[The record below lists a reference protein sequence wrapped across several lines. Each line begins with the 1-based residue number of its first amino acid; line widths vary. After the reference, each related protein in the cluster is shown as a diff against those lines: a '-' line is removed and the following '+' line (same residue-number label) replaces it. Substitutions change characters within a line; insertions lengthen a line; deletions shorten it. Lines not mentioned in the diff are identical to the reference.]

1 MTTEHKNLEYLKGR
15 FEDGDRPTGDDFAR
29 LIDSCHNTRH
39 ITDTTITGMLS
50 VQGII
55 TTDTTI
61 NGRDISADGAKLD
74 SVYNDVNTLRST
86 WEESDEI
93 QGVSDRVT
101 LIENVS
107 STWNATTSVV
117 ATNSAEWANHTN
129 VDTILTE
136 LSDVRTTVDTNSAE
150 WANHT
155 NVDTILTELSDVR
168 TTVNTNSADW
178 IIDIDTNTD
187 TDKLSDLLDVDI
199 TSVENNDVLK
209 YNTAD
214 NTWYAARDLHG
225 EGQHVDT
232 FVELHDTPVSYDSG
246 NPGEY
251 VTIKPGGDGLMFSSL
266 LNDIEFNRLRNDF
279 TDIETVVENNSGS
292 WAAAHSWGDHSQA
305 GYITNYNETDPI
317 FTAHVANNITQTNI
331 DNWTTA
337 HNWGDHGAAGYL
349 TIETDPIFTAHV
361 ANNITQTNIDN
372 WTTAHNWGDH
382 GAAGYLTSYTESDP
396 IFTAH
401 VANNITQ
408 TNIDNWT
415 TAHNWGD
422 HGAAGYVTDVSDI
435 TSALVSNS
443 GNWEDTYTH
452 VKAVSSNWAVL
463 DSDGVLMEG
472 QIPELSITQT
482 YTVQNPEEVAT
493 LNPAEGIQ
501 RGDIIIVTSTY
512 DNLIAKIDS
521 PAGTYDSSIK
531 AYSGYSKLAK
541 PDAYVTSV
549 NDQTGH
555 VILESDNISDVDNDN
570 KWMTVAEKQTI
581 EQLDDTYIN
590 VTGDTMTGDLDTT
603 ARLLSGGIDLKDA
616 FWVRGDSLAA
626 IDNFNIEGE
635 INSDSYATTNTTG
648 DKVTGITKDVNVG
661 GNILH
666 IVNGIIVGV
675 TDEV

>member
-1 MTTEHKNLEYLKGR
+1 MPSARAEGGTISG
-15 FEDGDRPTGDDFAR
+15 GGGDD
-29 LIDSCHNTRH
+29 HNTRH

-50 VQGII
+50 VQGVV

-150 WANHT
+150 WANQT

-168 TTVNTNSADW
+168 STVNTNSADW

-187 TDKLSDLLDVDI
+187 TNKLTDLLDVDI

-251 VTIKPGGDGLMFSSL
+251 VTIKPGGGGLMFSSL
-266 LNDIEFNRLRNDF
+266 LNDIEFNRLRDDF

-292 WAAAHSWGDHSQA
+292 WATAHSWGDHSQA

-331 DNWTTA
+331 DNWTA
-337 HNWGDHGAAGYL
+337 
-349 TIETDPIFTAHV
+349 
-361 ANNITQTNIDN
+361 
-372 WTTAHNWGDH
+372 
-382 GAAGYLTSYTESDP
+382 
-396 IFTAH
+396 
-401 VANNITQ
+401 
-408 TNIDNWT
+408 
-415 TAHNWGD
+415 AHNWGD

-463 DSDGVLMEG
+463 DSNGVLMED

-493 LNPAEGIQ
+493 LNPVEGIQ
-501 RGDIIIVTSTY
+501 RGDIVIVTSTY
-512 DNLIAKIDS
+512 DNLIAKTDS
-521 PAGTYDSSIK
+521 PAGVYNSSTK

-549 NDQTGH
+549 NDQSGH
-555 VILESDNISDVDNDN
+555 VELVSDNISDVDNDN

-603 ARLLSGGIDLKDA
+603 ARLLSGGIDLRDT
-616 FWVRGDSLAA
+616 FWVRGDNLAA
-626 IDNFNIEGE
+626 IGTFMVDGVMNA
-635 INSDSYATTNTTG
+635 SSYATKNTAG
-648 DKVTGITKDVNVG
+648 DIVNGITKDVNVG

-675 TDEV
+675 TDET

>member
-50 VQGII
+50 VQGVV

-150 WANHT
+150 WANQT

-168 TTVNTNSADW
+168 STVNTNSADW

-187 TDKLSDLLDVDI
+187 TNKLTDLLDVDI

-251 VTIKPGGDGLMFSSL
+251 VTIKPGGGGLMFSSL
-266 LNDIEFNRLRNDF
+266 LNDIEFNRLRDDF

-292 WAAAHSWGDHSQA
+292 WATAHSWGDHSQA

-331 DNWTTA
+331 DNWTA
-337 HNWGDHGAAGYL
+337 
-349 TIETDPIFTAHV
+349 
-361 ANNITQTNIDN
+361 
-372 WTTAHNWGDH
+372 
-382 GAAGYLTSYTESDP
+382 
-396 IFTAH
+396 
-401 VANNITQ
+401 
-408 TNIDNWT
+408 
-415 TAHNWGD
+415 AHNWGD

-463 DSDGVLMEG
+463 DSNGVLMEG

-501 RGDIIIVTSTY
+501 RGDIVIVTSTY
-512 DNLIAKIDS
+512 DNLIAKTDT
-521 PAGTYDSSIK
+521 PAGTYNSSTK

-549 NDQTGH
+549 NDQSGH
-555 VILESDNISDVDNDN
+555 VELVSDNISDVDNDN

-603 ARLLSGGIDLKDA
+603 ARLLSGGIDLRDT
-616 FWVRGDSLAA
+616 FWVRGDNLAA
-626 IDNFNIEGE
+626 IGTFMVDGVMNA
-635 INSDSYATTNTTG
+635 SSYATKNTAG
-648 DKVTGITKDVNVG
+648 DIVNGITKDVNVG

-675 TDEV
+675 TDET

>member
-382 GAAGYLTSYTESDP
+382 GAAGY
-396 IFTAH
+396 
-401 VANNITQ
+401 
-408 TNIDNWT
+408 
-415 TAHNWGD
+415 
-422 HGAAGYVTDVSDI
+422 VTDVSDI

>member
-337 HNWGDHGAAGYL
+337 HNWGDHGAAGY
-349 TIETDPIFTAHV
+349 
-361 ANNITQTNIDN
+361 
-372 WTTAHNWGDH
+372 
-382 GAAGYLTSYTESDP
+382 
-396 IFTAH
+396 
-401 VANNITQ
+401 
-408 TNIDNWT
+408 
-415 TAHNWGD
+415 
-422 HGAAGYVTDVSDI
+422 VTDVSDI

>member
-50 VQGII
+50 VQGVV

-150 WANHT
+150 WANQT

-168 TTVNTNSADW
+168 STVNTNSADW

-187 TDKLSDLLDVDI
+187 TNKLTDLLDVDI

-251 VTIKPGGDGLMFSSL
+251 VTIKPGGGGLMFSSL
-266 LNDIEFNRLRNDF
+266 LNDIEFNRLRDDF

-292 WAAAHSWGDHSQA
+292 WATAHSWGDHSQA

-331 DNWTTA
+331 DNWTA
-337 HNWGDHGAAGYL
+337 
-349 TIETDPIFTAHV
+349 
-361 ANNITQTNIDN
+361 
-372 WTTAHNWGDH
+372 
-382 GAAGYLTSYTESDP
+382 
-396 IFTAH
+396 
-401 VANNITQ
+401 
-408 TNIDNWT
+408 
-415 TAHNWGD
+415 AHNWGD

-463 DSDGVLMEG
+463 DSNGVLMEG

-501 RGDIIIVTSTY
+501 RGDIVIVTSTY
-512 DNLIAKIDS
+512 DNLIAKTDS
-521 PAGTYDSSIK
+521 PAGVYNSSTK

-549 NDQTGH
+549 NDQSGH
-555 VILESDNISDVDNDN
+555 VELVSDNISDVDNDN

-603 ARLLSGGIDLKDA
+603 ARLLSGGIDLRDT
-616 FWVRGDSLAA
+616 FWMRGDNLAA
-626 IDNFNIEGE
+626 IGTFMVDGVMNA
-635 INSDSYATTNTTG
+635 SSYATKNTAG
-648 DKVTGITKDVNVG
+648 DIVNGITKDVNVG

-675 TDEV
+675 TDET

>member
-187 TDKLSDLLDVDI
+187 TDKLSGLLDVDI

-305 GYITNYNETDPI
+305 GYITNYNET
-317 FTAHVANNITQTNI
+317 
-331 DNWTTA
+331 
-337 HNWGDHGAAGYL
+337 
-349 TIETDPIFTAHV
+349 
-361 ANNITQTNIDN
+361 
-372 WTTAHNWGDH
+372 
-382 GAAGYLTSYTESDP
+382 DP